1 MFVHTSTG
9 GRQFSAASFQVTQKS
24 LKNTPGIGI
33 TTQPDAESDVE
44 RLHFSKCG
52 RSQFEAEASPFTI
65 AHISDPHLS
74 RRYYREHIKSLKML
88 LRAILEA
95 GCDHIVI
102 SGDIVSTADPDDF
115 YLAREVFS
123 NYGLLDSRMLT
134 VVPGNH
140 DIFGGPHRAVDV
152 ISFPRHIR
160 SVDYR
165 KNLDLF
171 YDAFPET
178 FVGAKHLVKDQVYPF
193 IKHVGP
199 FALLGLN
206 SIPPWSFLHNPLGT
220 NGIIEETQLEAL
232 RTLNVQ
238 TEIGPSIPVAVIH
251 HHFND
256 LTDDSVEDGL
266 WKTIESK
273 TMRMKKRRRLLKV
286 LSSLNVRYA
295 LHGHIHRNELYERN
309 GIRLANGAGAVCDDP
324 LQNLKY
330 NSLSQAGGVCELRTC
345 HLPIPYQTSTVTQ
358 KIGRRTRQA
367 VSYNPSEVL
376 VSELNHVAAV
386 RNVHP

>member
-1 MFVHTSTG
+1 MSVPISIA
-9 GRQFSAASFQVTQKS
+9 GRQSSASSSPVMLKL
-24 LKNTPGIGI
+24 LKNTAEIDI
-33 TTQPDAESDVE
+33 TTPHDVESDVE

-52 RSQFEAEASPFTI
+52 RSQSESEASPFTI

-74 RRYYREHIKSLKML
+74 RRYYREHIKSLKMV
-88 LRAILEA
+88 LRAILED

-102 SGDIVSTADPDDF
+102 SGDLVSTSDPDDF

-152 ISFPRHIR
+152 LSFPQHIR

-171 YDAFPET
+171 YETFPET
-178 FVGAKHLVKDQVYPF
+178 FVGAKHLLKDEVYPF

-206 SIPPWSFLHNPLGT
+206 SIPAWSFLNNPLGT
-220 NGIIEETQLEAL
+220 NGIVEESQLDAL
-232 RTLNVQ
+232 RSLDPQ
-238 TEIGPSIPVAVIH
+238 IEFGPSIPVVVVH

-256 LTDDSVEDGL
+256 LTDDSVEEGL

-273 TMRMKKRRRLLKV
+273 TMRMKKRKRLLKV
-286 LSSLNVRYA
+286 LRSLGVQYG

-324 LQNLKY
+324 LKNLKY
-330 NSLSQAGGVCELRTC
+330 NALSYTADSCELKTV

-358 KIGRRTRQA
+358 KIGRRI
-367 VSYNPSEVL
+367 PSPAIHATNRTITTEF
-376 VSELNHVAAV
+376 NYVAAT
-386 RNVHP
+386 NSVHQ

>member
-1 MFVHTSTG
+1 
-9 GRQFSAASFQVTQKS
+9 
-24 LKNTPGIGI
+24 
-33 TTQPDAESDVE
+33 
-44 RLHFSKCG
+44 
-52 RSQFEAEASPFTI
+52 
-65 AHISDPHLS
+65 
-74 RRYYREHIKSLKML
+74 ML
-88 LRAILEA
+88 LRAILDA

-102 SGDIVSTADPDDF
+102 SGDLVSTADPDDF
-115 YLAREVFS
+115 YLAREVFA
-123 NYGLLDSRMLT
+123 NYGLLDSRLLT

-152 ISFPRHIR
+152 ISFPQHIR

-178 FVGAKHLVKDQVYPF
+178 FVGAKHLLKDEVYPF
-193 IKHVGP
+193 IKQVGP
-199 FALLGLN
+199 FALVGLN
-206 SIPPWSFLHNPLGT
+206 SIPIWSFMHNPLGT
-220 NGIIEETQLEAL
+220 NGIIEDQQLDAL
-232 RTLNVQ
+232 RTLNAQ
-238 TEIGPSIPVAVIH
+238 IEFGPSVPVVVVH

-286 LSSLNVRYA
+286 LGTVGVQYV
-295 LHGHIHRNELYERN
+295 LHGHIHRNEIYERN
-309 GIRLANGAGAVCDDP
+309 AIRLANGAGAVCDDP

-330 NSLSQAGGVCELRTC
+330 NSLSFVAGTCELKTC

-358 KIGRRTRQA
+358 KIERRPRPVKPFASTA
-367 VSYNPSEVL
+367 ALTTEF
-376 VSELNHVAAV
+376 NHVSAIRAV
-386 RNVHP
+386 RP

>member
-1 MFVHTSTG
+1 MP
-9 GRQFSAASFQVTQKS
+9 KS
-24 LKNTPGIGI
+24 LKNTPGFDI
-33 TTQPDAESDVE
+33 TAQLDVEPDVE

-52 RSQFEAEASPFTI
+52 QSQSDTSELPYTI

-74 RRYYREHIKSLKML
+74 RRYYRGHIKSLKML

-102 SGDIVSTADPDDF
+102 SGDLVSTADPDDF

-123 NYGLLDSRMLT
+123 NYGLLDSRLLT

-140 DIFGGPHRAVDV
+140 DVFGGPHRAVDV
-152 ISFPRHIR
+152 LSFPQHIR
-160 SVDYR
+160 SVDYQ

-171 YDAFPET
+171 YDTFPET
-178 FVGAKHLVKDQVYPF
+178 FVGVKHLVKDSVYPF
-193 IKHVGP
+193 IKQVGP

-206 SIPPWSFLHNPLGT
+206 SIPPWSFLQNPLGT
-220 NGIIEETQLEAL
+220 NGIIEESQLEAL
-232 RTLNVQ
+232 RALNAQREFGSSV
-238 TEIGPSIPVAVIH
+238 PVTVVH

-266 WKTIESK
+266 WKTIESN

-286 LSSLNVRYA
+286 LHSLGTRYV

-330 NSLSQAGGVCELRTC
+330 NALSLTAGTCELTTR

-358 KIGRRTRQA
+358 RIARKIRTT
-367 VSYNPSEVL
+367 SDFGPTEL
-376 VSELNHVAAV
+376 VTKESHYVNAARGV
-386 RNVHP
+386 REQRA

>member
-1 MFVHTSTG
+1 ML
-9 GRQFSAASFQVTQKS
+9 KL
-24 LKNTPGIGI
+24 LKNTAEIDI
-33 TTQPDAESDVE
+33 DTRHDTESDVE

-52 RSQFEAEASPFTI
+52 RSQSEAEASPFTI

-88 LRAILEA
+88 LRAILED

-102 SGDIVSTADPDDF
+102 SGDLVSTSDPDDF

-152 ISFPRHIR
+152 LSFPRHIR

-171 YDAFPET
+171 YDTFPET
-178 FVGAKHLVKDQVYPF
+178 FVGAKHLLKDEIYPF

-206 SIPPWSFLHNPLGT
+206 SIPPWSLLHNPLGT
-220 NGIIEETQLEAL
+220 NGIVEECQLDAL
-232 RTLNVQ
+232 RSLNVQ
-238 TEIGPSIPVAVIH
+238 AEFGPSIPVAVVH

-286 LSSLNVRYA
+286 LSSLGVRYA

-324 LQNLKY
+324 LMNLKY
-330 NSLSQAGGVCELRTC
+330 NVLSYTAGISELKTV
-345 HLPIPYQTSTVTQ
+345 HLPIPYQISTVTQ
-358 KIGRRTRQA
+358 RIARRIPSAAILGTTPTITTEFNY
-367 VSYNPSEVL
+367 VSATQGL
-376 VSELNHVAAV
+376 
-386 RNVHP
+386 RR

>member
-1 MFVHTSTG
+1 ML
-9 GRQFSAASFQVTQKS
+9 KL
-24 LKNTPGIGI
+24 LKNTIASD
-33 TTQPDAESDVE
+33 TATLPDADADVE

-52 RSQFEAEASPFTI
+52 LSQCDAEASTFTI

-74 RRYYREHIKSLKML
+74 RRYYREHIKSLKIL

-102 SGDIVSTADPDDF
+102 SGDLVSTADPDDF

-123 NYGLLDSRMLT
+123 TYGLLDSRMLT

-152 ISFPRHIR
+152 LSFPRHIR
-160 SVDYR
+160 SVDYK

-171 YDAFPET
+171 YDSFPET
-178 FVGAKHLVKDQVYPF
+178 FAGVKHLLSDEVYPF
-193 IKHVGP
+193 VKHVGP

-206 SIPPWSFLHNPLGT
+206 SIPPWSLMDNPLGT
-220 NGIIEETQLEAL
+220 NGIVEERQLEAL
-232 RTLNVQ
+232 RTLNAHKEFG
-238 TEIGPSIPVAVIH
+238 TSLPVVVVH

-286 LSSLNVRYA
+286 LSSMGVGHG

-324 LQNLKY
+324 LANLKY
-330 NSLSQAGGVCELRTC
+330 NVLSYSAGLCELKTR
-345 HLPIPYQTSTVTQ
+345 HLPVQYQTSAVTQ
-358 KIGRRTRQA
+358 KIDRRVRPVVRLESNEMITKELSNVPTAASVLEQTR
-367 VSYNPSEVL
+367 
-376 VSELNHVAAV
+376 
-386 RNVHP
+386 

>member
-1 MFVHTSTG
+1 MRNSL
-9 GRQFSAASFQVTQKS
+9 RSSAE
-24 LKNTPGIGI
+24 IDI
-33 TTQPDAESDVE
+33 TTQHDAESDVE

-52 RSQFEAEASPFTI
+52 QNSSDTETSPFII

-88 LRAILEA
+88 LRAVLEA

-102 SGDIVSTADPDDF
+102 SGDLVSTADPDDF

-123 NYGLLDSRMLT
+123 NYGILDSRRLT

-152 ISFPRHIR
+152 LSFPRHIR

-171 YDAFPET
+171 YDSFPET
-178 FVGAKHLVKDQVYPF
+178 FVGAKHLLKDEVYPF

-206 SIPPWSFLHNPLGT
+206 SIPPWSFLNNPLGT
-220 NGIIEETQLEAL
+220 NGIIDDSQLEAL
-232 RTLNVQ
+232 RRLDVH
-238 TEIGPSIPVAVIH
+238 TEFGASVPVVVVH

-286 LSSLNVRYA
+286 LGSLGARYV

-324 LQNLKY
+324 LANLKY
-330 NSLSQAGGVCELRTC
+330 NSLSYSEGICELKTC

-358 KIGRRTRQA
+358 KLGRRTRPVA
-367 VSYNPSEVL
+367 SLESAGVL
-376 VSELNHVAAV
+376 TTELHYVPATSSL
-386 RNVHP
+386 RK

>member
-1 MFVHTSTG
+1 
-9 GRQFSAASFQVTQKS
+9 
-24 LKNTPGIGI
+24 
-33 TTQPDAESDVE
+33 
-44 RLHFSKCG
+44 
-52 RSQFEAEASPFTI
+52 
-65 AHISDPHLS
+65 
-74 RRYYREHIKSLKML
+74 ML

-115 YLAREVFS
+115 YLAREVFA
-123 NYGLLDSRMLT
+123 NFGLLDSRMLT
-134 VVPGNH
+134 LVPGNH

-171 YDAFPET
+171 YDTFPET
-178 FVGAKHLVKDQVYPF
+178 FVGARHLLKNEVYPF
-193 IKHVGP
+193 VKHVGP

-206 SIPPWSFLHNPLGT
+206 SIPPWSFMHNALGT
-220 NGIIEETQLEAL
+220 NGIIEEQQLDAL
-232 RTLNVQ
+232 RTLNTQ
-238 TEIGPSIPVAVIH
+238 TEFGPSLPVVVVH

-256 LTDDSVEDGL
+256 LTDDSVEDGI

-286 LSSLNVRYA
+286 LSSIGAQFV

-330 NSLSQAGGVCELRTC
+330 NSLSYEAGICELKTC
-345 HLPIPYQTSTVTQ
+345 HLPIPYQTSTVMQ
-358 KIGRRTRQA
+358 RIDRRPVT
-367 VSYNPSEVL
+367 VSGVQSTGALTSEFKH
-376 VSELNHVAAV
+376 VSTIRAV
-386 RNVHP
+386 RL